1 MPLCNPCQLR
11 GDETPVDPARWE
23 LGYHT
28 CLPCGDSQAKQR
40 AKTRCVVPLNK
51 SNYIHVTDYTLL
63 AQLNPKRTT

>member
-11 GDETPVDPARWE
+11 GDETPVSAARWD
-23 LGYHT
+23 LGYRT
-28 CLPCGDSQAKQR
+28 CLKCGEAR
-40 AKTRCVVPLNK
+40 AVKVTRCVVPLNK